1 MLNMNA
7 PHDIQATLQVA
18 GGDRANALKML
29 GDPDSLM
36 ANETIQRVIAE
47 GVKSSEAELDVV
59 EGHYPEGAGSESERV
74 GEAGE
79 SKGGRNGASAGESG
93 KDRI

>member
-1 MLNMNA
+1 M
-7 PHDIQATLQVA
+7 A

-36 ANETIQRVIAE
+36 ANETIKRIIAE
-47 GVKSSEAELDVV
+47 GVQSSEAELDVV
-59 EGHYPEGAGSESERV
+59 EGHYPGGAGSEREGV

-79 SKGGRNGASAGESG
+79 SKSGRNGVASLG
-93 KDRI
+93 KGVLLLIYRI